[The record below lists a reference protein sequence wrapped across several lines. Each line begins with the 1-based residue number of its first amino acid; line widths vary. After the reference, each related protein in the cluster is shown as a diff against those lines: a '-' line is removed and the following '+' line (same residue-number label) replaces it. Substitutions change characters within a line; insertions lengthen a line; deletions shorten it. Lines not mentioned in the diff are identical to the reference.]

1 MHGLKFLLHPLA
13 KLNLMYLHSLI
24 QASYPRIHEAYP
36 VVLRNLLSLVFAS
49 VGQGHRY
56 LVNELTST
64 VVVEARPMTVPSK
77 S

>member
-24 QASYPRIHEAYP
+24 QAPYPRIYEVHP
-36 VVLRNLLSLVFAS
+36 VVLRNSLSLVFLQLVKAIDT
-49 VGQGHRY
+49 
-56 LVNELTST
+56 VNELTLT
-64 VVVEARPMTVPSK
+64 VEARPMTVPSK